1 MSNLESLIRQNMY
14 YNHMYNTLCIE
25 RSLRFL
31 IHLNIRKDDEN
42 VHIHMCAET
51 NRTIDKLITQNKSNF
66 YLNNFRTHDVHSFS
80 VRRSSLNNII
90 DNIVFY
96 IMSML
101 ENNWTERTED
111 EELRK
116 MNQQIMH
123 ELLNW
128 NISFGNKQEV
138 INFGL

>member
-1 MSNLESLIRQNMY
+1 MNNLESLIRQNMY

-25 RSLRFL
+25 RSFRFL

-66 YLNNFRTHDVHSFS
+66 YLNNFHTHDVHSFS
-80 VRRSSLNNII
+80 VRRGSLKNII

-101 ENNWTERTED
+101 ENNWAERTED
-111 EELRK
+111 EELEK

-128 NISFGNKQEV
+128 NISFGNEQEV